1 LPFDPTLAAI
11 RFGTGL
17 SPLYAPPASVQDMI
31 DRLAGPDDMARML
44 PIPTTEAIAPPRE
57 EAIAPPRE
65 EAIATNQAF
74 LAARSNGAS
83 QDMREPSM
91 AMRDSADAPMQP
103 VLERGMVVTIAR
115 GVFAPDGFR
124 ERLLSFWASH
134 FTVVARGKGRQLVT
148 PYVEAAIR
156 PHLNGRF
163 GDMLQAV
170 VLHPMMLR
178 YLDQH
183 NSVSPKSKI
192 GMRSGRGL
200 NENLARELLEL
211 HLMGVD
217 AGYTQADV
225 TELARLLAGLT
236 VRNDAFHFDPEAAAP
251 GSQSVMGMTF
261 LPTANLGRV
270 TQALEQ
276 LALHP
281 ATARHIARRLAVHFV
296 SDDPDPDL
304 VAAMA
309 ARYAATKGDLTQVCD
324 AMLTHPAAWTA
335 TAQMPRAK
343 VKTPVGFV
351 QSSLRALG
359 VPFDTL
365 TGFDKRSTNIFLGNP
380 MRLMA
385 QTWETPT
392 GPDGWAEEA
401 GNWITP
407 HGMAARINWAM
418 TTPERLL
425 ATLPDPRDFVH
436 TALGDDAPAA
446 VVFAAGASETVAEG
460 VGVVLASAAFQRR

>member
-1 LPFDPTLAAI
+1 MSFDPTLAAV

-17 SPLYAPPASVQDMI
+17 SPIFSPPASVQDMI

-44 PIPTTEAIAPPRE
+44 PILTSDAIAPLRE
-57 EAIAPPRE
+57 K
-65 EAIATNQAF
+65 AIATNQAF
-74 LAARSNGAS
+74 LAARDEGAS
-83 QDMREPSM
+83 QDMLGPLM
-91 AMRDSADAPMQP
+91 AMRDTADAPLQNF
-103 VLERGMVVTIAR
+103 LQRGMVTTIAR

-124 ERLLSFWASH
+124 ERLLSFWSSH
-134 FTVVARGKGRQLVT
+134 FTVVGRGKSRPLVT
-148 PYVEAAIR
+148 PYVETAIR
-156 PHLNGRF
+156 PNLNGRF

-170 VLHPMMLR
+170 VMHPMMLG
-178 YLDQH
+178 YLDQR
-183 NSVSPKSKI
+183 NSVSPKSKT
-192 GMRSGRGL
+192 GMRRGRGL

-217 AGYTQADV
+217 AGYTQTDV
-225 TELARLLAGLT
+225 TELAKLLAGLT
-236 VRNDAFHFDPEAAAP
+236 VRDDAFHYDSDAATP
-251 GSQSVMGMTF
+251 GSQTVMGMTF
-261 LPTANLGRV
+261 LPTAHLGRV
-270 TQALEQ
+270 TQALQQ

-281 ATARHIARRLAVHFV
+281 ATAHHIARRLAVHFV

-304 VAAMA
+304 IAAMA
-309 ARYAATKGDLTQVCD
+309 ARYAATEGDLIQVYE
-324 AMLTHPAAWTA
+324 AMLTHPAAWVP
-335 TAQMPRAK
+335 TAQLARAK
-343 VKTPVGFV
+343 VKTPLGFL

-365 TGFDKRSTNIFLGNP
+365 TEFDKSRANGFLANP

-407 HGMAARINWAM
+407 QGMAARINWAM
-418 TTPERLL
+418 TTPGKLL
-425 ATLPDPRDFVH
+425 PTLPDPRDFVH

>member
-1 LPFDPTLAAI
+1 MPFDPTLAAI

-44 PIPTTEAIAPPRE
+44 PIPATRAAPLRE
-57 EAIAPPRE
+57 DAL
-65 EAIATNQAF
+65 ATNQAF
-74 LAARSNGAS
+74 LLARNDGAS

-91 AMRDSADAPMQP
+91 TMRDTADAPKQP
-103 VLERGMVVTIAR
+103 VRERGMVVTIAR

-170 VLHPMMLR
+170 VLHPMMLG
-178 YLDQH
+178 YLDQR
-183 NSVSPKSKI
+183 NSVSPKSRI
-192 GMRSGRGL
+192 GMRSGKGL

-217 AGYTQADV
+217 AGYTQTDV

-236 VRNDAFHFDPEAAAP
+236 VRDDAFYYDPDAATP
-251 GSQSVMGMTF
+251 GSQTVMGMTF
-261 LPTANLGRV
+261 LPTAHLGRV
-270 TQALEQ
+270 TQALDQ

-281 ATARHIARRLAVHFV
+281 ATAQHIARRLAVHFV

-324 AMLTHPAAWTA
+324 AMLTHPAAWVP

-343 VKTPVGFV
+343 VKTPVGFL

-365 TGFDKRSTNIFLGNP
+365 MGFDKRSTNIFLGNP

-385 QTWETPT
+385 QTWEAPT
-392 GPDGWAEEA
+392 GPDGWAEAA

-407 HGMAARINWAM
+407 QGMAARINWAM

-436 TALGDDAPAA
+436 TALGEDAPAA